1 MKPLTDRVAL
11 TRNRRRHRPEA
22 LFLHQHAIE
31 ELQDRLRMVNRSF
44 LNVAIVT
51 GFPDIWQTAFPTAL
65 IVPDDDEL
73 DLVAQSCDL
82 VIHAMSLHWANDMVG
97 QLVQCRRALRPDGL
111 FLAACFGGQSLEQLR
126 TVLSEAEIAVSGGL
140 SPRVVPMAE
149 IRDLGGLLQRA
160 GLALPVADSAR
171 MTVRYQSPRHLMR
184 ELRAM
189 GENNALND
197 RLRQPTVAA
206 VMRRAEALYTATY
219 GSDDDGRIPA
229 TFELI
234 YLTAWAPDAS
244 HPKPLRPGSAN
255 TRLAQALKT
264 QENPLID

>member
-1 MKPLTDRVAL
+1 L
-11 TRNRRRHRPEA
+11 TRNRNRHRPEA

-31 ELQDRLRMVNRSF
+31 ELKDRLRMVNRSF
-44 LNVAIVT
+44 SNVVIVT

-65 IVPDDDEL
+65 IVPDDDVL
-73 DLVAQSCDL
+73 DLVAQNCDL

-97 QLVQCRRALRPDGL
+97 QLVQCRQALQPDGL
-111 FLAACFGGQSLEQLR
+111 FLAVCFGGQSLEQLR
-126 TVLSEAEIAVSGGL
+126 IVLSEAEIAVSGGL
-140 SPRVVPMAE
+140 SPRVIPMAE

-171 MTVRYQSPRHLMR
+171 LTVRYQSPRHLMR

-189 GENNALND
+189 GENNALLD

-219 GSDDDGRIPA
+219 GSNDDRRIPA

-244 HPKPLRPGSAN
+244 QPKPLRPGSAN

-264 QENPLID
+264 REEPLID